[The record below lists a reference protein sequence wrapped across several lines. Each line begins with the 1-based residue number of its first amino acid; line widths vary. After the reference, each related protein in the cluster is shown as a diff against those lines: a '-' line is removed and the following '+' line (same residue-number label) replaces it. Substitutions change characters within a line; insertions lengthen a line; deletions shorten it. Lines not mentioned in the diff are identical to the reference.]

1 MPERSAA
8 ARSGASRR
16 AARRAAGSVS
26 DMTGV
31 DWIIVGLL
39 LLLALFG
46 WAQGFVTGAL
56 ALVGFALGAWLGTRL
71 AGLVLSDGS
80 RSPYAP
86 AIGLVGALCLGAGV
100 RGGLRGARL
109 PPAHE
114 AHAARASSLVD
125 GLLGALL
132 TALVGL
138 GVVWI
143 VGAVAVHSPGDL
155 RYEVQRSQILSRLN
169 KALPP
174 SGPLLNALARFDP
187 FPRIDGPEAQVA
199 APKAGIARDPEVA
212 GGGARAWSRCS
223 APPAG
228 SASRARAGWRR
239 DGPRGDERPRRRRA
253 RTTRACCCAAASPG
267 WTPPLVAFDA
277 PQRHR
282 RAARRR
288 ARREAAADRRGA
300 RARAPRRRSSASRT
314 TAPTTCAPRGWGR
327 RARP

>member
-1 MPERSAA
+1 
-8 ARSGASRR
+8 
-16 AARRAAGSVS
+16 
-26 DMTGV
+26 MTGV

-56 ALVGFALGAWLGTRL
+56 ALIGFALGAWLGTRL
-71 AGLVLSDGS
+71 AGLVLTDGS

-86 AIGLVGALCLGAGV
+86 AIGLVGALCLGAAFAAGFE
-100 RGGLRGARL
+100 GLGFRL
-109 PPAHE
+109 RKKLTLPGM
-114 AHAARASSLVD
+114 SLVD

-155 RYEVQRSQILSRLN
+155 RYEVQRSEILSRLN

-199 APKAGIARDPEVA
+199 APRAGIARDPEVA
-212 GGGARAWSRCS
+212 RGGGERGQGARHRV
-223 APPAG
+223 
-228 SASRARAGWRR
+228 RARRR
-239 DGPRGDERPRRRRA
+239 GLGLGGGRGPRGDERPRRRRPGRHA
-253 RTTRACCCAAASPG
+253 RAGARPRAGAERDPG
-267 WTPPLVAFDA
+267 RVRR
-277 PQRHR
+277 PQRPR
-282 RAARRR
+282 GAARGRTG
-288 ARREAAADRRGA
+288 REAAADRGQPARRHFRRRPRLPA
-300 RARAPRRRSSASRT
+300 QRART
-314 TAPTTCAPRGWGR
+314 TSAPRGWGS